1 MDEPYE
7 LLLLELS
14 REVVARPG
22 ALTHRRARAGRLIGM
37 ASNPPVIVDRCWR
50 PAFPH
55 FDHTISRHESPH
67 PKPAPD
73 IYLAWLPPCVD
84 PAACV
89 ALEDSPT
96 GVRSARAAGMFVIGI
111 PSLEGIALDAD
122 LVARSLD
129 DAAVRAR
136 LGL

>member
-1 MDEPYE
+1 M
-7 LLLLELS
+7 
-14 REVVARPG
+14 
-22 ALTHRRARAGRLIGM
+22 
-37 ASNPPVIVDRCWR
+37 
-50 PAFPH
+50 
-55 FDHTISRHESPH
+55 
-67 PKPAPD
+67 
-73 IYLAWLPPCVD
+73 
-84 PAACV
+84 